1 MKPIVKVFF
10 EPDLPSG
17 WRWSS
22 PWKIEKSNFVD
33 NDGWAYSASFQNLNW
48 PSSSWR
54 SSKSPHDFVRR
65 RRWVRSRQKLQEQG
79 ELPRKILATVSPHSS
94 TALPWTAMI
103 RDMDLCLQVR
113 PYCEKSD
120 ESYSWSQIC
129 SLGSESI
136 PKQQQQSSLSRPSTL
151 KQSTVPSR
159 NSFLKL
165 SELEKKDVL
174 SYCHPP
180 VGSERYFWFSVGIDA
195 SVVHTDLNVPVYDWR
210 ISFNSILRLENKLPY
225 EAEFAIWEVSTKGN
239 MVERQHGM
247 APSGGSVFIYSADIR
262 KPIYLTLFLQN
273 GWILEK
279 VLYLFLRNSL
289 CQSIG
294 SWHYPLP
301 RHLRIY
307 RISDAPILHIGSK
320 GPAVP
325 KCLTPLTGHDV

>member
-1 MKPIVKVFF
+1 MKLIVKVFF
-10 EPDLPSG
+10 EPNLPSG

-180 VGSERYFWFSVGIDA
+180 VGNERYFWFSVGIDA

-247 APSGGSVFIYSADIR
+247 VPSGGSVFIYSADIQ

-307 RISDAPILHIGSK
+307 RISDAPILHMGSK
-320 GPAVP
+320 GPAVS
-325 KCLTPLTGHDV
+325 KCWTPLTGHDV

>member
-1 MKPIVKVFF
+1 MKLIVKVFF
-10 EPDLPSG
+10 EPNLPSG

-279 VLYLFLRNSL
+279 VLYLFFRNSL

-294 SWHYPLP
+294 SGHYRLP

-307 RISDAPILHIGSK
+307 RISDAPILHMGSK
-320 GPAVP
+320 GPAVS
-325 KCLTPLTGHDV
+325 KCWTPLTGHDV